1 MTGFA
6 VLVAPVDRRACCGA
20 ESDASYA
27 NDGAEGCL
35 LMGINKDPSDED
47 DGMNGVKRM
56 DGMRVE
62 SSLAMVNATVA
73 ARVEVLNASL

>member
-1 MTGFA
+1 
-6 VLVAPVDRRACCGA
+6 
-20 ESDASYA
+20 
-27 NDGAEGCL
+27 